1 MLRRTV
7 ATLLLILT
15 VSPFTPPFST
25 CDIATLF
32 GNSVPVGPH
41 PPSLASAREDGS
53 HTVPLSSSSFRIRAR
68 MKHIARTETTASVHH
83 MALAI
88 GDSHADVCVPGS
100 VAYESLTPLRI

>member
-25 CDIATLF
+25 CDIPTLF
-32 GNSVPVGPH
+32 GDGIPVNPH
-41 PPSLASAREDGS
+41 LPSLASTSEDGS
-53 HTVPLSSSSFRIRAR
+53 HTVPLSAPSVRIRAR

-83 MALAI
+83 MALTV
-88 GDSHADVCVPGS
+88 GDSHTETCFPGS
-100 VAYESLTPLRI
+100 VAHESLTPLRI